1 MFNIDDNFTQLHLNN
16 IDTTLQLNSLFEDLA
31 PMANKKVAVIIGR
44 FNPPTK
50 GHYAVINSV
59 KKFIRENKKLG
70 LEASPVVV
78 IIGGSKSDADKKRN
92 PLSIEERELFMKGS
106 GHANGVLFFNASNA
120 FAAFSMLR
128 DNGYEPVAIAA
139 GTDRIEDY
147 KKILDKY
154 FLTPTDQP
162 IDHYKIH
169 VERDEDAI
177 EADKE
182 TKKNAMDATLKSAK
196 SGKQIDTDLV
206 SGSLARRA
214 VELGYEPEF
223 AKIVGL
229 ENKPAL
235 AKKMFDKIS
244 AAIKE

>member
-1 MFNIDDNFTQLHLNN
+1 MEHISQ
-16 IDTTLQLNSLFEDLA
+16 DTLMNDIENQLQLNALFEDLA
-31 PMANKKVAVIIGR
+31 PMASKKVAVVIGR

-70 LEASPVVV
+70 LEASPAVV

-92 PLSIEERELFMKGS
+92 PLSVEERELFMKGS
-106 GHANGVLFFNASNA
+106 GKANGALFFSATNA
-120 FAAFSMLR
+120 FAAFGMLR
-128 DNGYEPVAIAA
+128 EKGYEPVAIAA

-147 KKILDKY
+147 KKMLDKY
-154 FLTPTDQP
+154 FLTPDEQP
-162 IDHYKIH
+162 IEHHKIH
-169 VERDEDAI
+169 LERDEDAI
-177 EADKE
+177 ETDKE
-182 TKKNAMDATLKSAK
+182 AKKNAMDTALKSAK
-196 SGKQIDTDLV
+196 AGKEIDTDLV

-223 AKIVGL
+223 AQIVGL
-229 ENKPAL
+229 EDKPVL
-235 AKKMFDKIS
+235 AKKMFDKIA